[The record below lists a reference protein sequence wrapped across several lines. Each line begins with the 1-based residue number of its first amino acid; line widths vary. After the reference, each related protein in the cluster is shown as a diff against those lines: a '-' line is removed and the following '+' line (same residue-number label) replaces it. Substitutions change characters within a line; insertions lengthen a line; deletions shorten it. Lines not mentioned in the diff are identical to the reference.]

1 MAEIFFIL
9 CVALFIILAQV
20 VRHYRKVTRY
30 ITDADDY
37 MNRTKMA
44 ANIYYSDKVTA
55 AEAKEKAVA
64 EKESFVNDF
73 LSAKIDEFP
82 VVATVIADYE
92 TARNAYIADILEL
105 KKRPSFKGA
114 DEVRAIRAEKNA
126 LIREN
131 KAYKWELEYIK
142 SLLPWLSDLEDDP
155 IEEPTNSYKNPNYKD
170 SDVAGYWLTPEEYHL
185 LSPTE
190 RNQLAL
196 DRYKKRHKTNAEIGR
211 EYERYIGYLY
221 EEKGYSVT
229 YYGIERGL
237 EDFGRDLICKKGGRP
252 LVIQC
257 KCWSNKKKKIIRE
270 KHINQL
276 YGTTIAYKIS
286 LALGIDADKID
297 DAPIEY
303 IDHLD
308 IDFNS
313 YNVQPIFFS
322 TVPYSTSAVLFADL
336 LKIKLVTKPLG
347 DYPMIKCNISSRTG
361 EKIYHLP
368 FDQQYDKCVITPS
381 EGEFYASTVQ
391 EAEKAGFRR
400 AIRWLGNN

>member
-9 CVALFIILAQV
+9 CVALFIILVKV
-20 VRHYRKVTRY
+20 VRHYRKATRY

-55 AEAKEKAVA
+55 ADAKEKAVA

-131 KAYKWELEYIK
+131 KAYTWELEYIK

-155 IEEPTNSYKNPNYKD
+155 IEPTNSYKNPNYKD

-237 EDFGRDLICKKGGRP
+237 EDFGRDLICKKGGRT

-257 KCWSNKKKKIIRE
+257 KCWSNKKKK
-270 KHINQL
+270 
-276 YGTTIAYKIS
+276 
-286 LALGIDADKID
+286 
-297 DAPIEY
+297 
-303 IDHLD
+303 
-308 IDFNS
+308 S
-313 YNVQPIFFS
+313 YAKNI
-322 TVPYSTSAVLFADL
+322 STSSTARQL
-336 LKIKLVTKPLG
+336 L
-347 DYPMIKCNISSRTG
+347 
-361 EKIYHLP
+361 
-368 FDQQYDKCVITPS
+368 
-381 EGEFYASTVQ
+381 
-391 EAEKAGFRR
+391 
-400 AIRWLGNN
+400 IRFL

>member
-1 MAEIFFIL
+1 M
-9 CVALFIILAQV
+9 
-20 VRHYRKVTRY
+20 
-30 ITDADDY
+30 
-37 MNRTKMA
+37 
-44 ANIYYSDKVTA
+44 
-55 AEAKEKAVA
+55 
-64 EKESFVNDF
+64 
-73 LSAKIDEFP
+73 
-82 VVATVIADYE
+82 
-92 TARNAYIADILEL
+92 
-105 KKRPSFKGA
+105 
-114 DEVRAIRAEKNA
+114 
-126 LIREN
+126 
-131 KAYKWELEYIK
+131 
-142 SLLPWLSDLEDDP
+142 PWLSDLEDDP
-155 IEEPTNSYKNPNYKD
+155 IEPTNSYKNPNYKD
-170 SDVAGYWLTPEEYHL
+170 SDVAGYWLTPEEYHQ

-237 EDFGRDLICKKGGRP
+237 EDFGRDLICKKGGRT

-276 YGTTIAYKIS
+276 YGTTIAYKVS

-347 DYPMIKCNISSRTG
+347 DYPMIKCNISARTG
-361 EKIYHLP
+361 ERIYHLP

>member
-9 CVALFIILAQV
+9 CVALFIILVKV
-20 VRHYRKVTRY
+20 VRYYRKATKC
-30 ITDADDY
+30 IADADDY
-37 MNRTKMA
+37 MNRTIMA

-55 AEAKEKAVA
+55 AEAKEKAVT

-73 LSAKIDEFP
+73 LSTKIDEFP

-92 TARNAYIADILEL
+92 TARNAYIADLLEL
-105 KKRPSFKGA
+105 KKHPSLRGA
-114 DEVRAIRAEKNA
+114 DEVRAIRAEKND

-131 KAYKWELEYIK
+131 KAYKWELEYIR
-142 SLLPWLSDLEDDP
+142 SLLPWLSDLEDEP
-155 IEEPTNSYKNPNYKD
+155 IEPPNSYKNSSYKN
-170 SDVAGYWLTPEEYHL
+170 SDVVRYWLSPEEYRQ
-185 LSPTE
+185 LSTME

-196 DRYKKRHKTNAEIGR
+196 DRYKKRHKTNLEIGR

-221 EEKGYSVT
+221 EKKGYSVT

-237 EDFGRDLICKKGGRP
+237 EDFGRDLICKNGDRT

-286 LALGIDADKID
+286 LALGIDSDKID
-297 DAPIEY
+297 DAPIEH
-303 IDHLD
+303 INHLD
-308 IDFNS
+308 VDSNS
-313 YNVQPIFFS
+313 CNVQPIFFS

-336 LKIKLVTKPLG
+336 LKIKLVTKSLE
-347 DYPMIKCNISSRTG
+347 DYPMIKCNISRKDG
-361 EKIYHLP
+361 KRIYHLP
-368 FDQQYDKCVITPS
+368 FDQQYDKCIITPS
-381 EGEFYASTVQ
+381 EGEFYALTVQ
-391 EAEKAGFRR
+391 EAEEAGFRR
-400 AIRWLGNN
+400 ALRWLGNN